1 MTVLTSTEIT
11 EGLQSDLSAVTEQ
24 ISRTQEYI
32 DRYLPSVLSFGLR
45 LLFAVIV
52 FLVGARLIKLLRKF
66 IRRSMERAGADVGL
80 MQFLDSL
87 LKVIFYFVLIMLIAS
102 GFGVDTTSV
111 MALVGS
117 AGLTIGLA
125 FQGSLSNFA
134 GGVLLLLIKPFKEG
148 DYIIYVADNLEGTVT
163 EVQMFYTT
171 LLTADNRRVVI
182 PNGVLSNNSLV
193 NVTAQDKRR
202 LDIDVG
208 IGYDSDLKLAKEL
221 CEKLLNQEE
230 KILDDQEHIVVVDSL
245 ADSAVM
251 LKLRF
256 WVRPEDYW
264 NTKWRMTE
272 NVKILFDENG
282 IEIPFNQV
290 DVNIKSAGASD

>member
-1 MTVLTSTEIT
+1 MSYLTSTATEISENLQT
-11 EGLQSDLSAVTEQ
+11 ELTQVTEQ
-24 ISRTQEYI
+24 ISKTQEYL
-32 DRYLPSVLSFGLR
+32 DRYLPSVVSFGLR
-45 LLFAVIV
+45 LLLAVIV
-52 FLVGARLIKLLRKF
+52 FLVGSRVIKFLRKI

-117 AGLTIGLA
+117 AGLTVGLA

-134 GGVLLLLIKPFKEG
+134 GGVLILLIKPFKVG

-208 IGYDSDLKLAKEL
+208 IGYGSDLKLAKEL
-221 CEKLLNQEE
+221 CEGLIDREE
-230 KILDDQEHIVVVDSL
+230 KILKDQEHIVVVDSL

-264 NTKWRMTE
+264 STKWKMTE
-272 NVKILFDENG
+272 DVKLLFDENG
-282 IEIPFNQV
+282 IEIPFNQM
-290 DVNIKSAGASD
+290 DVNIRQ

>member
-1 MTVLTSTEIT
+1 MRYLTATASEISENLQTE
-11 EGLQSDLSAVTEQ
+11 LNQVTEQ
-24 ISRTQEYI
+24 ISKTQEYM
-32 DRYLPSVLSFGLR
+32 DQYLPAVVSFGLR

-52 FLVGARLIKLLRKF
+52 FLAGSRLIKILRKI
-66 IRRSMERAGADVGL
+66 IRRSMERAGADVGV

-117 AGLTIGLA
+117 AGLTAGLA

-134 GGVLLLLIKPFKEG
+134 GGVLLLLIKPFKVG

-193 NVTAQDKRR
+193 NVTAQDRRR

-221 CEKLLNQEE
+221 CEKLLNGEE
-230 KILDDQEHIVVVDSL
+230 KILKEQEHLVVVDSL

-264 NTKWRMTE
+264 TMKWKVTE
-272 NVKILFDENG
+272 DVKLLFDEHG
-282 IEIPFNQV
+282 IEIPFNQM
-290 DVNIKSAGASD
+290 DVNIRQ